1 MIMVILT
8 IHLAL
13 AAIYS
18 LSILWLIVAAALK
31 KASPRIKALAVMS
44 FSITVGTGLGL
55 VMVSPKAM
63 AQLCTSTLIAAVF
76 GGVAWTIYKRRITA
90 MQPEKSAIY

>member
-1 MIMVILT
+1 MIMVILS

-18 LSILWLIVAAALK
+18 LSILWLVVAAAVQ
-31 KASPRIKALAVMS
+31 KAAPRIKVLAVMS
-44 FSITVGTGLGL
+44 FSTTIGSGLAL

-63 AQLCTSTLIAAVF
+63 AQFCTSTLIAAAF
-76 GGVAWTIYKRRITA
+76 GGVAWAMYKRRITA
-90 MQPEKSAIY
+90 LQPEKSTIY